1 MVSSSYEFDKIFKH
15 FRVSRNFS
23 QTNLA
28 ERIGVRPSYISMIE
42 KGIRRPPR
50 ELILKIGKV
59 LNLSWKE
66 YNKLLEAAGYHHL
79 TESEYVASFSDK
91 LPYLLVDQVKER
103 KVRILKEEAEFQKEV
118 EAREIWVIS
127 KCPLEYL
134 YEEFFQT
141 VKYNILYREITY
153 VYYVHE
159 ASYITY
165 LVRKLENEGVGS
177 SVIKRY
183 IKGILSPSLIFFS
196 DLAIYD
202 PFSPTRFGRIMSL
215 PGVLW
220 EMDSERVGYTYEKL
234 LPVYEYLLKLNKERY
249 EERGYWERI

>member
-1 MVSSSYEFDKIFKH
+1 MMDEFNKIFKH

-28 ERIGVRPSYISMIE
+28 EKVGIRPSYISMIE
-42 KGIRRPPR
+42 KGIRRPSR
-50 ELILKIGKV
+50 ELILKIGRA

-66 YNKLLEAAGYHHL
+66 YNKLLELAGYHHL
-79 TESEYVASFSDK
+79 TESEYIASFSDK
-91 LPYLLVDQVKER
+91 LPYLLVEEVRKR
-103 KVRILKEEAEFQKEV
+103 KVRVLKEEAEWQKEV
-118 EAREIWVIS
+118 EIKEIWVIS

-134 YEEFFQT
+134 YEEFFKT
-141 VKYNILYREITY
+141 VKHNILYREITY

-159 ASYITY
+159 ASYITH
-165 LVRKLENEGVGS
+165 LVRKLESEGVKH

-202 PFSPTRFGRIMSL
+202 PFSPTRFGRIMGL
-215 PGVLW
+215 PGILW
-220 EMDSERVGYTYEKL
+220 EMDPERVSYLCEKL
-234 LPVYEYLLKLNKERY
+234 LPVYEYLLKLNKEKY
-249 EERGYWERI
+249 GEWKKFY